1 MGARLGLVVLV
12 VSCHWA
18 LGVRLG
24 LFLPVFACLWA
35 LGVRVGL
42 FPPVFSS
49 LWALGVRLGWA
60 CLFFLVLL
68 VAIVLRH
75 ALLCYACH

>member
-42 FPPVFSS
+42 FPPVFRVFGSS
-49 LWALGVRLGWA
+49 GFVWVGFL
-60 CLFFLVLL
+60 LVLH
-68 VAIVLRH
+68 VFVGPRGPFHIH
-75 ALLCYACH
+75 TH